1 MTVRVQEADFDLN
14 AELTALRA
22 GDPRIGA
29 LASFVGLVRDIND
42 GAGVWEMT
50 LEHYPGMTEKALE
63 AIVDEA
69 KARWDIYGALVIH
82 RVGPLRPCD
91 QIVLVAVT
99 SAHRGEAFAACEF
112 IMDYLKTRAPIWKKE
127 IGAAD
132 ARWVESRDSDAQAAA
147 RWRDCATNEETT

>member
-42 GAGVWEMT
+42 GAGVSEMT

-69 KARWDIYGALVIH
+69 KARWDIFGALVIH
-82 RVGPLRPCD
+82 RVGPLKPCD

-112 IMDYLKTRAPIWKKE
+112 IMDYLKTRAPFWKRE
-127 IGAAD
+127 TTPDG
-132 ARWVESRDSDAQAAA
+132 ARWVDARETDDSAAA
-147 RWRDCATNEETT
+147 RWQAADS